1 MNVIKADSRFKIYN
15 EDLETFKYLPAGT
28 YNISFNPMEGF
39 SLVSRPNL
47 EVKERKIY
55 GNSPAKIE
63 KIMKSYVAS
72 SRNFGVMLS
81 GEKGVGKSM
90 FVRLLS
96 QRMVRQGL
104 PVIIVTNAIP
114 GIASFIGS
122 IEQECA
128 VIFDEFE
135 KTFSDENNEQD
146 QLLSLFDGMDGGHK
160 LFVVTFN
167 EVGKVSQFMLNRP
180 GRFHYHLTI
189 GAPSSEEVAEYM
201 KDNLKPEYHGY
212 IREVVN
218 LALIGRMPYDYLR
231 AIAFELNQGY
241 TLKEAMADLNI
252 TRDANRFDIEVLLSN
267 GMVYRAYDE
276 YMDISSRDRDRYYVR
291 KDYEN
296 KDADAPQAFYIDF
309 AACDMEAKDGILIVS
324 KNVSHGSFSDGLETR
339 DKEVIRQFN
348 EKWKD
353 VSVAG
358 VYLKKSYVSNVARY
372 TV

>member
-15 EDLETFKYLPAGT
+15 EDLETYKYLPTRT
-28 YNISFNPMEGF
+28 YNVSFNPMEGF
-39 SLVSRPNL
+39 SLVSRPDL

-63 KIMKSYVAS
+63 KILKSYVAS
-72 SRNFGVMLS
+72 TRNFGVMLS
-81 GEKGVGKSM
+81 GEKGVGKSL

-96 QRMVRQGL
+96 RRLIQQGL

-122 IEQECA
+122 IEQDCA

-167 EVGKVSQFMLNRP
+167 DIGKVSEFMLNRP
-180 GRFHYHLTI
+180 GRFHYHLTV

-252 TRDANRFDIEVLLSN
+252 TRDANRFDVEVLLSN
-267 GMVYRAYDE
+267 GMIYRAYDE
-276 YMDISSRDRDRYYVR
+276 YMDVSDHDRDGFYVR

-296 KDADAPQAFYIDF
+296 KDPDAPQAFYVYF
-309 AACDMEAKDGILIVS
+309 APCDMEAKDGALTVS
-324 KNVSHGSFSDGLETR
+324 KNVTHGSFVEGLDTR
-339 DKEVIRQFN
+339 DKETIQRFN
-348 EKWKD
+348 EKWKG
-353 VSVAG
+353 VSIAG
-358 VYLKKSYVSNVARY
+358 VCLKKSYVSSVARY